1 MNLKTG
7 LGGMLVII
15 VLLVIFGP
23 LGTIWSLNTLFPAL
37 NIAYDFDHWLA
48 VVMLGSMFNSNIIRK
63 D

>member
-1 MNLKTG
+1 
-7 LGGMLVII
+7 MLVII

-48 VVMLGSMFNSNIIRK
+48 VVMLGSVFKSNIIRK